1 MVMDDSHHKRRVL
14 AGSPRKEAP
23 VPEPREDDP
32 PEMLADDEVLE
43 LDGEEASAIE
53 EDAPRSESDLAGDGD
68 EEAQLRAA
76 GAETGEER
84 DVSEQTQ
91 AEYEP
96 EPGEEDEGEEGQ
108 AEEGEE
114 EAEGEAEADAEEE
127 GEEEGEGE
135 GLSTL
140 EEPLPPEEVEG
151 SEDSA
156 EPSQDDAGEAD
167 GEAGAPMFSEDED
180 TDHRRDFSQDEPTPP
195 RGEATPDEP
204 PPWSAQE
211 ETTGR
216 QSAEAPRRSRRRRAV
231 EIIQDEE
238 RTASGRDE
246 GDEAE
251 PWNRADVDAEATAAG
266 EGSDAPDEPAP
277 EDAPSWS
284 AVPAE
289 GSAFPDAGP
298 TRVESAFQPSP
309 SGALLSEKTQILG
322 QAAAEAPPPPYLI
335 IVKGEEEGREI
346 ELSGRIFN
354 MGRGA
359 DNDLVFPDIACSRRH
374 AVLENDGEGYTVTDL
389 GSGNGTLVNSRRIQ
403 KARLADGDRIEIGN
417 TILEFHAPGA
427 GGTGGAGTAPRVVTE
442 GTVTTSR
449 PAAPQEGAGAAG
461 AFLAGIMA
469 DPRKKRLFL
478 IGCGVG
484 GLLFLLILVKI
495 VVGPGQ
501 PAGPSP
507 DEVAR
512 AEQARAYQELNEHL
526 TQAKLLVRDKKWREA
541 GLEINLALKLDPENA
556 AAREYQ
562 RTVQRE
568 LQCAQALSTVRSFVE
583 QKAWEQALRVVGSI
597 SSDCDQFEQAQEIR
611 PQIESGMLEDLVQ
624 QGQEMLRNKE
634 YAQAVLKFEEVLK
647 RKPDH
652 TEAQILKKQAE
663 GEIEREAARLARA
676 QTPRHVTQPVKPRT
690 DSGGAISGQVLAFY
704 RNGEV
709 DKAVEKAEAN
719 GSPQAAKLKKLQGL
733 YQRGKELA
741 RQHGEVSQAIK
752 ALEAAYALDREIAGG
767 SGKIHDELCSLL
779 AKSHFLKG
787 MDAFSARNYPDS
799 YRSFTTALK
808 FQPDYKLAQDRL
820 ADLEKQAKKLFEE
833 AYVIK
838 STNAEDAIK
847 KLTVVMQIIP
857 PDHLY
862 YKKAKTLKAS
872 ISGGGDEGSG
882 GDSGF

>member
-1 MVMDDSHHKRRVL
+1 MAMDDRQRRRQTPS
-14 AGSPRKEAP
+14 GSPRRD
-23 VPEPREDDP
+23 VPDAEPLEDDT

-43 LDGEEASAIE
+43 LDGEDASVPAQ
-53 EDAPRSESDLAGDGD
+53 DARRPENDPPEDGD
-68 EEAQLRAA
+68 EEEQLRAA
-76 GAETGEER
+76 GAETSEER
-84 DVSEQTQ
+84 EVPEQTQ
-91 AEYEP
+91 AEFEP
-96 EPGEEDEGEEGQ
+96 APGEKDEGERP
-108 AEEGEE
+108 
-114 EAEGEAEADAEEE
+114 
-127 GEEEGEGE
+127 EEEGEGV
-135 GLSTL
+135 STL
-140 EEPLPPEEVEG
+140 EEALPPGGDEG
-151 SEDSA
+151 YEDAA
-156 EPSQDDAGEAD
+156 EPAPDDGHEPEAEAD
-167 GEAGAPMFSEDED
+167 GPMFSEDED

-216 QSAEAPRRSRRRRAV
+216 QTAEASRRSRRRRAV
-231 EIIQDEE
+231 EAIEDEE
-238 RTASGRDE
+238 RTASGRDAM
-246 GDEAE
+246 DEAK
-251 PWNRADVDAEATAAG
+251 PWNRADADAEATAAG
-266 EGSDAPDEPAP
+266 EESGAQDEPAP
-277 EDAPSWS
+277 EDDPSWS

-322 QAAAEAPPPPYLI
+322 QATAEAPPPPYLI

-346 ELSGRIFN
+346 ELSGRVFN

-427 GGTGGAGTAPRVVTE
+427 GGSGGAGTAPRVVTE

-449 PAAPQEGAGAAG
+449 PAAPQESAGSPG

-541 GLEINLALKLDPENA
+541 GLEINLALKLDPENTTA
-556 AAREYQ
+556 KEYQ

-624 QGQEMLRNKE
+624 QGQEMFRNKE

-663 GEIEREAARLARA
+663 GELEREAARLARA
-676 QTPRHVTQPVKPRT
+676 QTPRHVVQPVKPRT
-690 DSGGAISGQVLAFY
+690 DSGSAISGQVLAFY

-767 SGKIHDELCSLL
+767 SGKIHDELGTLL

-808 FQPDYKLAQDRL
+808 YQPDYKLAQDRL

-838 STNAEDAIK
+838 STNAEDAMK
-847 KLTVVMQIIP
+847 KLGVVMQIIP

>member
-1 MVMDDSHHKRRVL
+1 MAIDENKRRRS
-14 AGSPRKEAP
+14 ASTEDPRREAP
-23 VPEPREDDP
+23 APEPLDEEP
-32 PEMLADDEVLE
+32 PEMLDDDEVLE
-43 LDGEEASAIE
+43 LDGEEAPGPDSRPA
-53 EDAPRSESDLAGDGD
+53 EDEPSEDGD
-68 EEAQLRAA
+68 EEALLRSA

-84 DVSEQTQ
+84 DVSEHTQ

-96 EPGEEDEGEEGQ
+96 DPAEENEVEETLAEEDEEPGEGV
-108 AEEGEE
+108 
-114 EAEGEAEADAEEE
+114 
-127 GEEEGEGE
+127 
-135 GLSTL
+135 STL
-140 EEPLPPEEVEG
+140 EEPLPSEGDEG
-151 SEDSA
+151 SGDSA
-156 EPSQDDAGEAD
+156 EPIPDDAGEADGEAD

-195 RGEATPDEP
+195 RGEVTPDEP

-216 QSAEAPRRSRRRRAV
+216 QSADAPRRSRRRRAV

-238 RTASGRDE
+238 RTASGRGE
-246 GDEAE
+246 REQGE
-251 PWNRADVDAEATAAG
+251 PWSRADAEADAEAEATAAG
-266 EGSDAPDEPAP
+266 EESGAQDEPAP
-277 EDAPSWS
+277 EDDPSWS

-322 QAAAEAPPPPYLI
+322 QGAVEAPPPPYLI

-346 ELSGRIFN
+346 ELSGRVFN

-374 AVLENDGEGYTVTDL
+374 AVLESDGEGYTLTDL

-403 KARLADGDRIEIGN
+403 KVRLADGDRIEIGN

-427 GGTGGAGTAPRVVTE
+427 GGSGGAGTAPRVVTE

-449 PAAPQEGAGAAG
+449 PAAPPEGGGPAGPW
-461 AFLAGIMA
+461 LAGIMA

-501 PAGPSP
+501 PAGPTP

-526 TQAKLLVRDKKWREA
+526 TQAKFLVRDKKWREA
-541 GLEINLALKLDPENA
+541 SLEINLALKLDPENTT
-556 AAREYQ
+556 AREYQ

-611 PQIESGMLEDLVQ
+611 PQIENGMLEELVQ

-647 RKPDH
+647 RAPEH

-663 GEIEREAARLARA
+663 GELEREAARLARA
-676 QTPRHVTQPVKPRT
+676 QAPRHAVQPVKPKP